1 MHWVICVKAVM
12 ANWTKTQNY
21 SAAEQLKAGIR
32 FSCKLRENV
41 HFNRCVSRYF
51 DLRTSTKKGSNDLYF
66 CHGLYSCKVGPV
78 FKDVSIFLETHPQE
92 VSQTTIINHSQFNNS
107 RIKSS
112 SSVQLFWLCE
122 TAGTSVFTL
131 ASSLISQPPSSFKN
145 TSSRPSKSV
154 TSNTSLSEFCF

>member
-21 SAAEQLKAGIR
+21 SAAEQLKAGI
-32 FSCKLRENV
+32 
-41 HFNRCVSRYF
+41 RYF

-78 FKDVSIFLETHPQE
+78 FKDISVFLETHPQE